1 VEESEDEDADQV
13 HPLPKKKKK
22 KKPKK
27 KKTASTVSSQDQAA
41 VPSSSVVDSP
51 PPMSPVLPVPVSP
64 IPTPQTPT
72 SPPKKSS
79 TPAKAR
85 RPSASSSATAV
96 DLMTHL
102 ELSSAS
108 LAYSVEPTAAQSA
121 RSYLQAER
129 LDSVKAK
136 VKSRP
141 EATPP
146 APTPEKKGLFS
157 KLTGGKKS
165 GSEKVKEKEKEK
177 KEKEDHSWMANMKG
191 KTKKYMH
198 QLLRTSEDDTKGIK
212 PLKWNQFVKVGV
224 VYW

>member
-1 VEESEDEDADQV
+1 VEEIEDEDADQV

-27 KKTASTVSSQDQAA
+27 KKSASTVASEDQAA
-41 VPSSSVVDSP
+41 VPIPESPVVPSSP
-51 PPMSPVLPVPVSP
+51 PPMSPVPVSP

-85 RPSASSSATAV
+85 RPSASSSATAGDV
-96 DLMTHL
+96 MTHV
-102 ELSSAS
+102 ELSAMS
-108 LAYSVEPTAAQSA
+108 LSYSVEPTPAQSA

-141 EATPP
+141 EAAPP
-146 APTPEKKGLFS
+146 APAPEKKGLFS
-157 KLTGGKKS
+157 KLTSGKKS
-165 GSEKVKEKEKEK
+165 GSEKEKKGKGKEKEN
-177 KEKEDHSWMANMKG
+177 HSWMANMKE

-212 PLKWNQFVKVGV
+212 PLKWNHFVKVGIV
-224 VYW
+224 FW